1 LAFPALLPA
10 GVPWA
15 AAGKGRSLCSE
26 FFGIVEDILGG
37 QFLVGLEFAV
47 NGEFRTDDLA
57 EIAIDAFA
65 LLGHLRRMIA
75 FLIEFGG
82 FFEDLVGAEFDAK
95 VATLAAIFDDDQLTL
110 RDGMVLGI
118 QRQPPEFHED
128 LKKIIVNKSNKNK
141 EIRSD
146 CQY

>member
-1 LAFPALLPA
+1 
-10 GVPWA
+10 
-15 AAGKGRSLCSE
+15 
-26 FFGIVEDILGG
+26 
-37 QFLVGLEFAV
+37 
-47 NGEFRTDDLA
+47 
-57 EIAIDAFA
+57 
-65 LLGHLRRMIA
+65 MIA

-95 VATLAAIFDDDQLTL
+95 VTTLAAIFDDDQLTL

-128 LKKIIVNKSNKNK
+128 LKKLIVNKINKIK